1 VVTPID
7 ASAVGEEPTPDGSQ
21 NVEPP
26 VINNILI
33 NLGGPEP
40 IYPRQVGFRHPEDPL
55 PMMPRIP
62 KKYYN
67 IYRGLKIGVFYDV
80 WYAIKLLCCIILNS
94 G

>member
-1 VVTPID
+1 MD
-7 ASAVGEEPTPDGSQ
+7 ASTVGGGATSDGSQ

-33 NLGGPEP
+33 NPGGPEP
-40 IYPRQVGFRHPEDPL
+40 VYPRQVGVWHPEDPL

-80 WYAIKLLCCIILNS
+80 WYAIDVLSCIILTIC
-94 G
+94 